1 MADAAER
8 YTEAHGLSSFTP
20 SGQRGNG
27 YRPTKVSD
35 IRSSD
40 NKQNGSTPTKKYNQS
55 SGGRRCYI
63 CGSPSHLANE
73 CGKKIKPHDSSSKV
87 LGHALKIPS
96 KITHKKKSKSN
107 CNGEPPVDDT
117 SDSEV
122 GCQVNEIRKCC
133 DDKDMTVQA
142 SQDASPVEKLAS
154 ELYECC
160 KADGNSVRLECGHR
174 INFLNMAC
182 PDKSTRNSQMPTC
195 EGLLDGKRVVV
206 LRDTGCSSAVVSS
219 SLVPKDQFLGE
230 NQTCVLIDGTV
241 RKFPLATIM

>member
-174 INFLNMAC
+174 INLLTMAHGM
-182 PDKSTRNSQMPTC
+182 S
-195 EGLLDGKRVVV
+195 
-206 LRDTGCSSAVVSS
+206 
-219 SLVPKDQFLGE
+219 
-230 NQTCVLIDGTV
+230 
-241 RKFPLATIM
+241 